1 MKTKNQFSIE
11 QIETALRVLSMPE
24 LRERFAQHYG
34 HTTNSRNKAHLIHRI
49 LWAVQRDTL
58 GDISDAARKKALA
71 SIADDR
77 SVKERFSAPKVTSNK
92 SDKAEN
98 MQQVTI
104 TYQPRQE
111 LLPGTVLCRNYQGE
125 DVRVLVLENGF
136 EWDGKRFK
144 SLSAVARSVTKTRWS
159 GPGFFGLTKKGGR

>member
-1 MKTKNQFSIE
+1 MKTKKHISIE
-11 QIETALRVLSMPE
+11 QIEKALRTLSMPE

-34 HTTNSRNKAHLIHRI
+34 HTTNSRNKSHLVHRI
-49 LWAVQRDTL
+49 LWAVQRDAL
-58 GDISDAARKKALA
+58 GDISNLVRLQALK
-71 SIADDR
+71 IADDR
-77 SVKERFSAPKVTSNK
+77 SIKERFSAPKVTSNK
-92 SDKAEN
+92 SDKTEN

-104 TYQPRQE
+104 TYQPKEE

-144 SLSAVARSVTKTRWS
+144 SLSAVARSVTKTRLS
-159 GPGFFGLTKKGGR
+159 GPAFFGLNKKGCR